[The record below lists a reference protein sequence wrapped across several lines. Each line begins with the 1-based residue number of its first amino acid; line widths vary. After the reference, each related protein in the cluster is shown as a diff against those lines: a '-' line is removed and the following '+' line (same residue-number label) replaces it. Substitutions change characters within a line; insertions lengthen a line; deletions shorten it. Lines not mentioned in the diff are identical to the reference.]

1 MFCKLLNVTR
11 YVKQFSK
18 KRLDGTT
25 ALVVWKFHETRDWLV
40 RFRSKWTD
48 EEIEMLRHS
57 VKTFS
62 EDLNKI
68 SEHIKGR
75 TV

>member
-1 MFCKLLNVTR
+1 MYRLYIYIYICICARVCVR
-11 YVKQFSK
+11 YV
-18 KRLDGTT
+18 RPVD
-25 ALVVWKFHETRDWLV
+25 
-40 RFRSKWTD
+40 SKWTD